1 MLFLQITKSPQALP
15 NETTRTHNDLIPSHS
30 PSEFPRPI
38 PKAKMQPPLQV
49 FYLGAN
55 RPIICKVY
63 GRTSMCVKLNRDI
76 ISRMEVRSSTSW
88 PVSTALLLGL
98 AVAIKVWIVLWT
110 LRRCHPGPSAGRCFN
125 PSYSKKRLP
134 WYQSGS
140 SCANYLTLVLDLS
153 NLSRRGY
160 VIVWWWYITKTA
172 YIWAMTSPVDN
183 YVPCLPL

>member
-1 MLFLQITKSPQALP
+1 MLFLQVTKSPQALP
-15 NETTRTHNDLIPSHS
+15 NETTRIHNDLIPSHS

-88 PVSTALLLGL
+88 PVSTCVLQCRSRYELFSEPL
-98 AVAIKVWIVLWT
+98 AVVILVHPPDAASIPRIRRSDCRDIRAGARVQTIWLW
-110 LRRCHPGPSAGRCFN
+110 S
-125 PSYSKKRLP
+125 
-134 WYQSGS
+134 
-140 SCANYLTLVLDLS
+140 
-153 NLSRRGY
+153 
-160 VIVWWWYITKTA
+160 
-172 YIWAMTSPVDN
+172 
-183 YVPCLPL
+183 